1 MTDYNLNNHIHIS
14 IIYSVDHIYSYSND
28 SSANGFVV
36 DLWVIYG
43 IVDAEVT
50 DYTGTVIKSVKSIF
64 SYTYNKIIVNPKQDN
79 KSET

>member
-1 MTDYNLNNHIHIS
+1 MR
-14 IIYSVDHIYSYSND
+14 
-28 SSANGFVV
+28 
-36 DLWVIYG
+36 VIYG